1 MLGRNFLERGSSY
14 FGNAR
19 TPGSQLQ
26 SIPIGAL
33 VPKRK
38 RNARKRRNGF
48 RLDPL
53 RGALSKKGDS
63 SEKVGTHTLIREGLP
78 LPEEFKNKGVPAKF
92 GMCNDRKREILQ
104 KMWELSQKENRSG
117 VQKRGRYNFR
127 PPSVS
132 K

>member
-53 RGALSKKGDS
+53 RGLY
-63 SEKVGTHTLIREGLP
+63 
-78 LPEEFKNKGVPAKF
+78 
-92 GMCNDRKREILQ
+92 RKREILQ

-117 VQKRGRYNFR
+117 VQKKGTVQLSSPVRFKMKIRSGGTSTREVVVHPFPNIGFGSSYIR
-127 PPSVS
+127 PLD
-132 K
+132 KK